1 MSNRSPCVTGVIAS
15 AYRKG
20 SCDGVAKADAVGLHL
35 GPGGETT
42 KTHAAT
48 VTALD
53 AAPAATATPIPQL
66 KREMFAIGLNSKLI

>member
-1 MSNRSPCVTGVIAS
+1 
-15 AYRKG
+15 
-20 SCDGVAKADAVGLHL
+20 VAKADAVGLHL

-66 KREMFAIGLNSKLI
+66 KREMFAIGLNSKLV